1 MATSETLQY
10 MAKIKGVLIDHF
22 TEQVNIETTAL
33 NMYEKLGPIE
43 KQELPD
49 DVKKM
54 REVQSIILKD
64 RINELNKHIAV
75 IKRIL
80 PDA

>member
-10 MAKIKGVLIDHF
+10 MHKIRTALIDYF
-22 TEQVNIETTAL
+22 TEQANTESTAL
-33 NMYEKLGPIE
+33 GIYDKLGPIE
-43 KQELPD
+43 SQELPD
-49 DVKKM
+49 DVKKL
-54 REVQSIILKD
+54 REVQSIVLRD

-75 IKRIL
+75 IKRIF